1 LSPSESAAIVDPP
14 GGSIATATAFD
25 GSASTF
31 VGAATA
37 CVGSAATASRVAGG
51 VEPDEE
57 Y

>member
-14 GGSIATATAFD
+14 GGPIATATAFD